1 MRKIFTLIFVA
12 ALTVTTLYGCG
23 VVVESNNESGAN
35 CDVEYGRFTEEYYTN
50 NIGVIT
56 DTQTGNQYLLY
67 RSANGTGLTMM
78 DTED

>member
-12 ALTVTTLYGCG
+12 ALTVATLYGCG
-23 VVVESNNESGAN
+23 VVTESNNESGAN
-35 CDVEYGRFTEEYYTN
+35 CDVEYRRFTEEYYTN
-50 NIGVIT
+50 N
-56 DTQTGNQYLLY
+56 TGNQYLLY